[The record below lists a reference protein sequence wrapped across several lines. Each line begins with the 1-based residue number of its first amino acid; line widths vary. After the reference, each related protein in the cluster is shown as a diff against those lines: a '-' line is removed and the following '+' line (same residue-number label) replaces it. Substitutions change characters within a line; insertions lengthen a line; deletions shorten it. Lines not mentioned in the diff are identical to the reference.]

1 MDDSLPESTVVALQE
16 ILLLHSDVFRQSEDD
31 LGLTTLVTHQID
43 TANSRPVKQSLR
55 RFPPA
60 HVEAISQQIDDYIKQ
75 GVIRPAN
82 GRRIWSSL

>member
-1 MDDSLPESTVVALQE
+1 LFND
-16 ILLLHSDVFRQSEDD
+16 
-31 LGLTTLVTHQID
+31 LVTYQID

-60 HVEAISQQIDDYIKQ
+60 HVEATSQQIDDYLKQ

-82 GRRIWSSL
+82 GRRI